1 MANLDKNL
9 CYIGSRFNLHLR
21 SEKGKEH
28 YIVLTDGENALR
40 VDVNK
45 FKTKKDLFGEWET
58 LVRAVVSLEGSFNEL
73 ERE

>member
-1 MANLDKNL
+1 MANWDKNL
-9 CYIGSRFNLHLR
+9 CYIGSRFNLQLM
-21 SEKGKEH
+21 SEKGKDC
-28 YIVLTDGENALR
+28 YIVLTDGENSLK

-45 FKTKKDLFGEWET
+45 FKTKKDLFSEWET